1 MQQAQGLNGIC
12 NIGYKYLNSH
22 FNYNFHCNFNG
33 NCNCNFYP
41 FNIKFNV

>member
-1 MQQAQGLNGIC
+1 MQQAQGLNRIC

-22 FNYNFHCNFNG
+22 FNSNFNCNFNFD
-33 NCNCNFYP
+33 FYP